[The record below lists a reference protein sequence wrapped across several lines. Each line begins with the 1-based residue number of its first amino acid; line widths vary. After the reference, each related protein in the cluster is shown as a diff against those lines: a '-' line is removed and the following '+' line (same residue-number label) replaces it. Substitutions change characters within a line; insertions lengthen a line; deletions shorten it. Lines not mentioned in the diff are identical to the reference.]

1 MSASHFSLHT
11 ENNAMY
17 PPLTHESFPPSSP
30 VTNKVKGCDPRLLLK
45 EYLLWHKTQ
54 RPDLEFYWDKILERL
69 EAQQISLQGI
79 RDWGKKSG
87 WESRAVP
94 RDMGK
99 QLADGVKIFL

>member
-1 MSASHFSLHT
+1 
-11 ENNAMY
+11 MY
-17 PPLTHESFPPSSP
+17 PPLTHEYFPPCSP
-30 VTNKVKGCDPRLLLK
+30 VKNKIKGCDPCLILK

-54 RPDLEFYWDKILERL
+54 RPDLEFYLDKILERL
-69 EAQQISLQGI
+69 EAHQISLQGI

-87 WESRAVP
+87 WESRGVP